1 MSPYDPFSSGKV
13 TSMRALKLVFWLMV
27 ISFLAGCSGSQL
39 PPGAEAMPIFP
50 EGPSQEPLELPDF
63 GIAPELENEI
73 WLNTPKPLRLADLRG
88 QVVLLDFW
96 TFG

>member
-1 MSPYDPFSSGKV
+1 
-13 TSMRALKLVFWLMV
+13 MRALKPVFWLMV

-39 PPGAEAMPIFP
+39 PPGVEAMPNIP
-50 EGPSQEPLELPDF
+50 EGPSQEPLDLPDL
-63 GIAPELENEI
+63 GVATELENEI
-73 WLNTPKPLRLADLRG
+73 WINTPTPLRLADLRG